1 MNTSA
6 FPADPDTDVQT
17 VITRLGFA
25 PGLVVQEFGWDE
37 DADNDLR
44 FAVEDTVG
52 SELEDED
59 WTGGADA
66 VLLWWR
72 LDDGDLTDALVDT
85 VGLLGEGGFVILLT
99 PRPGHEGSIDPADVR
114 EASRTAGLHD
124 AAAIVAGPDWRA
136 TRLATP
142 RNGPRR

>member
-1 MNTSA
+1 MPVP
-6 FPADPDTDVQT
+6 PAEAEIDIRAT
-17 VITRLGFA
+17 ITRLGFA
-25 PGLVVQEFGWDE
+25 PGQLVQEFGWDE
-37 DADNDLR
+37 DADNDVR
-44 FAVEDTVG
+44 FAVEDAVG

-85 VGLLGEGGFVILLT
+85 VGLLEEGGFVVLLT
-99 PRPGHEGSIDPADVR
+99 PRPGHGGSIDPAEVR

-124 AAAIVAGPDWRA
+124 TATATAGPDWRA
-136 TRLATP
+136 TRLAAP
-142 RNGPRR
+142 RTGPRR